1 MGNPYISIFST
12 HNLPDKKR
20 DLETLWEMFVASS
33 WEDKIAGKIRK
44 NVLDSWNR
52 CQETGV
58 DPRQLQTKAALTEYD
73 LNHLLKESELYQVAK
88 PIIENLFYK
97 MKGTGYLVTLA
108 DENGRIIY
116 LRGEPHV
123 LRAAEK
129 MNFAV
134 GMDWSENAAGTNA
147 IGTCIVTQNPIQIF
161 SAEHFCQ
168 GCHPWTCSSAP
179 ITHPFTHEII
189 GVIDFTG
196 FWENAQP
203 HTLGLAV
210 SIAQVIEK
218 QLAHV
223 YMKVNSY
230 LTDYFFQNANKWRND
245 HVLVLNHAFFV
256 VKSSEKLMEFFNLK
270 HAEDLRLNSD
280 FLPLINEIKKMTDFI
295 DQNYCSSDLMV
306 RDFKVLA
313 IERIHF
319 KGKVAGY
326 MVVLKDNKKAFR
338 TTARPILNDKPWND
352 VIGISDL
359 FLTALNKCYKAA
371 PSNVPILLLGESG
384 TGKEKIAKSIH
395 KSSQRC
401 DKPFLAINCGA
412 IPKELI
418 GSELFG
424 YESGTFTGGSKEGK
438 KGKFEEANGGTLFLD
453 EIGEMPL
460 DLQVHLLRVL
470 QEKEIMRLGSS
481 QTIPINVRIIAA
493 TNKNLYALCKEG
505 LFREDLFFRLNVVTV
520 NIPPLRE
527 RKEDIPLIADYFL
540 KQFAKKYARESLSL
554 AEETRNYF
562 LEYTWP
568 GNIREMQNVIEY
580 AVIFSDSPVIKLE
593 DLPAYLIENRMCHS
607 INNQQKDL
615 SLIEVEEQKVLV
627 RLLEETGWNLSAVA
641 KKMNIARSTLYRKLK
656 KYQLKQ
662 K

>member
-20 DLETLWEMFVASS
+20 DLETLWEMFVERS
-33 WEDKIAGKIRK
+33 WEDKISGKIRK
-44 NVLDSWNR
+44 NVLDSWSR

-58 DPRQLQTKAALTEYD
+58 DPMQLQTKAALTEYE
-73 LNHLLKESELYQVAK
+73 LNHLLKGSELYQIAK
-88 PIIENLFYK
+88 PIIDNLFYK
-97 MKGTGYLVTLA
+97 LKGTRYLITLT
-108 DENGRIIY
+108 DENGCIIY
-116 LRGEPHV
+116 LKGEPYV
-123 LRAAEK
+123 LREAEK
-129 MNFAV
+129 MNFTV

-179 ITHPFTHEII
+179 IIHPFTKEVI

-196 FWENAQP
+196 FWEDAQP

-210 SIAQVIEK
+210 STAQVIEK
-218 QLAHV
+218 QLAYV
-223 YMKVNSY
+223 YMKVNNY
-230 LTDYFFQNANKWRND
+230 LIDYFFQCANKWKND
-245 HVLVLNHAFFV
+245 HILVLNHAFYV
-256 VKSSEKLMEFFNLK
+256 VKSSEKLMELFNLK
-270 HAEDLRLNSD
+270 HAGDLTENPD
-280 FLPLINEIKKMTDFI
+280 FHSLINEMKRMSKFSAKNDI
-295 DQNYCSSDLMV
+295 SSDLMV

-313 IERIHF
+313 IEPIHF
-319 KGKVAGY
+319 KGEVAGY
-326 MVVLKDNKKAFR
+326 MVVLKDNKKVFR
-338 TTARPILNDKPWND
+338 TTARYILKDEPWND
-352 VIGISDL
+352 IIGTSDEL
-359 FLTALNKCYKAA
+359 LTALNKCYKAA

-395 KSSQRC
+395 QSSQRR

-438 KGKFEEANGGTLFLD
+438 KGKFEEANEGTLFLD

-493 TNKNLYALCKEG
+493 TNKNLYALCKQG

-527 RKEDIPLIADYFL
+527 RREDIPLIADYFL
-540 KQFAKKYARESLSL
+540 KKFAKKYARESLSI
-554 AEETRNYF
+554 AQETLNYF
-562 LEYTWP
+562 LEYSWP

-580 AVIFSDSPVIKLE
+580 AVIFSDSPVIRIE
-593 DLPAYLIENRMCHS
+593 DLPAYFIENRMSLS
-607 INNQQKDL
+607 INNQLKDL
-615 SLIEVEEQKVLV
+615 SLIEIEEQKVLV

-662 K
+662 T